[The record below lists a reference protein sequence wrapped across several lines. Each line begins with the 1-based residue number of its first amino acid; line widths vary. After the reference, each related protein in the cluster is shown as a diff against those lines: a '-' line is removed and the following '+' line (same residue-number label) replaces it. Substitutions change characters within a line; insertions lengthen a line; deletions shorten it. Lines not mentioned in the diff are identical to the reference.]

1 MSPSEELRTDI
12 TTLTTHIIAQQQL
25 SGKPATGDLSLLLSA
40 IGSACKWISNVVRKA
55 ELLKVIGAT
64 GVTNVQ
70 AETVQK
76 LDILSNEIFI
86 NLLKGTGRAAVLVS
100 EENEEVGFVFAR
112 FERAIFVDS
121 ERGHYCVVFDP
132 LDGSSNIDCG
142 VSVGTIFGIYEMFNR
157 RDKSSLKDI
166 LRPGT
171 QMVAAGYCMY
181 GSSTIMMLTSGH
193 GVDGFTLDPNTGEF
207 LLTHKQVKL
216 GKKKIYSINEGNS
229 HAFDEAVKEYLHS
242 VKFPEPINGKVSPYS
257 ARYVG
262 SMVADVHRTL
272 LYGGIFMYPTGKLR
286 ILYECFPM
294 SFLVEQAG
302 GKSSTGRGRMLE
314 VIPEKLHARAGIFL
328 GTTEE
333 VDKIEALYK
342 KMDATK

>member
-1 MSPSEELRTDI
+1 MSNGHSEELRTDI
-12 TTLTTHIIAQQQL
+12 VTLTTHIIAEQQK
-25 SGKPATGDLSLLLSA
+25 SGKPATGDMSLLLSS

-64 GVTNVQ
+64 AITNVQ

-76 LDILSNEIFI
+76 LDVLSNEIFI
-86 NLLKGTGRAAVLVS
+86 NLIKGTGRAAILVS
-100 EENEEVGFVFAR
+100 EENDE
-112 FERAIFVDS
+112 AIFIES
-121 ERGHYCVVFDP
+121 ERGHYIVVFDP

-142 VSVGTIFGIYEMFNR
+142 VSVGTIFGIYHVLDR
-157 RDKSSLKDI
+157 SAKPSLKDV

-171 QMVAAGYCMY
+171 EMVAGGYCMY
-181 GSSTIMMLTSGH
+181 GSSTIMVLTTGD

-207 LLTHKQVKL
+207 LLTHQKIKL

-229 HAFDEAVKEYLHS
+229 HAFDKAVKAYLDS
-242 VKFPEPINGKVSPYS
+242 VKFPPAVNGKVPAYT

-262 SMVADVHRTL
+262 SMVGDVHRTL

-294 SFLVEQAG
+294 AMLMEQAG
-302 GKSSTGRGRMLE
+302 GKASTGRKRMLE
-314 VIPEKLHARAGIFL
+314 VVPESIHSRAPIFL
-328 GTTEE
+328 GTAAE
-333 VDKIEALYK
+333 VDAVEALYK
-342 KMDATK
+342 KLDAGQL

>member
-1 MSPSEELRTDI
+1 MSPNEELRTDI
-12 TTLTTHIIAQQQL
+12 VTLTSHIIAQQQL

-70 AETVQK
+70 AESVQK

-100 EENEEVGFVFAR
+100 EENEE
-112 FERAIFVDS
+112 AIFIDTP
-121 ERGHYCVVFDP
+121 RGHYCVVFDP

-142 VSVGTIFGIYEMFNR
+142 VSVGTIFGIYELLDRTNKPSM
-157 RDKSSLKDI
+157 KDV

-171 QMVAAGYCMY
+171 HMVAAGYCMY

-216 GKKKIYSINEGNS
+216 GKKKIYSINEGNA
-229 HAFDEAVKEYLHS
+229 HAFDDAVKEYLNS
-242 VKFPEPINGKVSPYS
+242 VKFPPAVNGKVPAYS

-294 SFLVEQAG
+294 SFLMEQAG
-302 GKSSTGRGRMLE
+302 GKSSTGRIRMLD
-314 VIPEKLHARAGIFL
+314 VVPDNLHARAGIFL

-333 VDKIEALYK
+333 VEKVEALYR
-342 KMDATK
+342 KMDAAKK